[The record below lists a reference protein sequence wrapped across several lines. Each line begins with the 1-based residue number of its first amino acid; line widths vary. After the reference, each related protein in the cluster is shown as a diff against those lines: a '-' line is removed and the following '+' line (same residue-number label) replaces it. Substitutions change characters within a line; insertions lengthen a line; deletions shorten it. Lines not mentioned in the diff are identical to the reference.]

1 MCVACKK
8 NINTWNSGE
17 CILSDVGCTEST
29 IRGLSVHNSSCYAI
43 RERVAAQSQSE
54 AFIRGCQ
61 TWDVPI
67 QSFVDYVRRHAH
79 RKLSF
84 VGVRRGMFRFNHSW
98 TMCVGTQYQVNV
110 CGLGYL
116 RRTAIFFVDYV
127 RRQAVGSGSS
137 CVDSGTC
144 GGPPLFKLSSKY
156 QAGIFV
162 GLATLQETY
171 GSVLMVGEKE
181 HVFYMSSTTFRYSM
195 MWASPSAG
203 SGWMWHFD
211 GSRHE

>member
-1 MCVACKK
+1 MCVAWKK
-8 NINTWNSGE
+8 NILTWNSGE

-67 QSFVDYVRRHAH
+67 QSFVDYVCRHAVSS
-79 RKLSF
+79 K
-84 VGVRRGMFRFNHSW
+84 
-98 TMCVGTQYQVNV
+98 CVS
-110 CGLGYL
+110 
-116 RRTAIFFVDYV
+116 DYV

>member
-1 MCVACKK
+1 
-8 NINTWNSGE
+8 
-17 CILSDVGCTEST
+17 
-29 IRGLSVHNSSCYAI
+29 
-43 RERVAAQSQSE
+43 
-54 AFIRGCQ
+54 
-61 TWDVPI
+61 
-67 QSFVDYVRRHAH
+67 
-79 RKLSF
+79 
-84 VGVRRGMFRFNHSW
+84 
-98 TMCVGTQYQVNV
+98 MCVGTQYQVNV

-116 RRTAIFFVDYV
+116 RRAATFFVDYV

-181 HVFYMSSTTFRYSM
+181 HVFLYVQH
-195 MWASPSAG
+195 
-203 SGWMWHFD
+203 HFPLQHD
-211 GSRHE
+211 VGFTVCWIGVDVAF